1 MNEIIMDTSDVADFD
16 GHDPDEPQSDLVAT
30 KESQEPELEFHI
42 SMQSFT
48 KRDFYELMIEAAA
61 RQIVGRHGDRQIA
74 KDIEAKCV
82 ELVNAKATRA
92 LDAVT
97 SEIIEQ
103 PMIPS
108 FGDKAPITMREFIG
122 LYGREFLTT
131 RVGHDGKPSTSGYDS
146 APRIER
152 LVAKHLDRQFKNE
165 IEKATNAAISE
176 IQKQVKAQYDA
187 MLAAEKKRLAE
198 AIKALTGQA

>member
-1 MNEIIMDTSDVADFD
+1 MGEVIMDTSDLADFD
-16 GHDPDEPQSDLVAT
+16 GQERDELQSDLVAT
-30 KESQEPELEFHI
+30 KEPEAPELEFHI

-82 ELVNAKATRA
+82 ELVNDKATRA
-92 LDAVT
+92 LEAVT

-131 RVGHDGKPSTSGYDS
+131 KVDSDGKPSTSTYQS

-152 LVAKHLDRQFKNE
+152 LVAKYLDRRFKDE
-165 IEKATNAAISE
+165 IEKATNAAIRE
-176 IQKQVKAQYDA
+176 IQAQVKAQHDA

-198 AIKALTGQA
+198 AIKTLTEAR